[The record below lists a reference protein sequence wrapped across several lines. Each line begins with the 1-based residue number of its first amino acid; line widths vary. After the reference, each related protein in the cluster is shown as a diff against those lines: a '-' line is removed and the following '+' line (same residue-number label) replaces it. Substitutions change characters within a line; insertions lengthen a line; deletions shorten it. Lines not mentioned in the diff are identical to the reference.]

1 MARLPSR
8 EMISLP
14 ILSHSSHVVPCKTW
28 AISLT
33 SSQTGGCL
41 FYQFLLTRGAT
52 HFHGFSMIFMF
63 KNRFRI
69 VVLKAFFQVNLWSPL
84 KTPTTFCFFQTPL
97 FSGGQNRHGRAGRDP
112 GRSHLVV
119 KRRTA
124 LGQRRPAGARPCRD
138 EVHGALC
145 TPLLVGGDRAGE
157 EKVVWGCLML
167 FHCLVRNDK
176 WDRKRKKRDWILQK
190 LSVKRRIYTLCFEQ
204 RSDCLWISCDQVFPS

>member
-1 MARLPSR
+1 MFLRDAKGLETHLGFIQLRIIELHTQQNIFCMARLPSS

-69 VVLKAFFQVNLWSPL
+69 VVLKAFFQVNL
-84 KTPTTFCFFQTPL
+84 
-97 FSGGQNRHGRAGRDP
+97 
-112 GRSHLVV
+112 
-119 KRRTA
+119 
-124 LGQRRPAGARPCRD
+124 
-138 EVHGALC
+138 
-145 TPLLVGGDRAGE
+145 
-157 EKVVWGCLML
+157 
-167 FHCLVRNDK
+167 
-176 WDRKRKKRDWILQK
+176 
-190 LSVKRRIYTLCFEQ
+190 
-204 RSDCLWISCDQVFPS
+204 